1 MPDAVDPENMD
12 SSNMTPARLSL
23 LGILLLL
30 PSIALAGDEGGYR
43 LGFLQILGLFIVT
56 LGPLKMIAPFG
67 RATSRL
73 TPAELRRLAFQSV
86 LIGTCAVVLGGGL
99 GSLLASNWGVS
110 TPVLT
115 ICTGLIFFLIALRAV
130 LAQYDPAMPATLAD
144 DTVPSPFRIAFP
156 MVVTPYGIAGVVAL
170 LSLFQDDVTRMLQVV
185 AALMVVM
192 AINLITM
199 LYVRTILSPLPAAL
213 LQLLGA
219 VLGVLQ
225 VALALRI
232 LLVGWRDLGLVV
244 DLHG

>member
-1 MPDAVDPENMD
+1 
-12 SSNMTPARLSL
+12 MTPSRLSL
-23 LGILLLL
+23 LVILLLL
-30 PSIALAGDEGGYR
+30 PSIVLAADEGGYR
-43 LGFLQILGLFIVT
+43 LGFLQILGLFVVT

-67 RATSRL
+67 RATAKL
-73 TPAELRRLAFQSV
+73 TPARLRRLALESV
-86 LIGTCAVVLGGGL
+86 TIGTAAVVLGGSV

-110 TPVLT
+110 TPILT
-115 ICTGLIFFLIALRAV
+115 ICTGLIFFLIALRTV
-130 LAQYDPAMPATLAD
+130 LAQYEPNVPATLAD

-185 AALMVVM
+185 AALIVVM

-213 LQLLGA
+213 LQLFGA

-232 LLVGWRDLGLVV
+232 LLIGLRDLGLAVN
-244 DLHG
+244 LHG

>member
-1 MPDAVDPENMD
+1 
-12 SSNMTPARLSL
+12 MTPSRISL
-23 LGILLLL
+23 LAVLLLL
-30 PSIALAGDEGGYR
+30 PSIALAADEGGYR
-43 LGFLQILGLFIVT
+43 LGFLQILGLFVVT

-73 TPAELRRLAFQSV
+73 AQAALRRLAFESV

-110 TPVLT
+110 TPILT

-130 LAQYDPAMPATLAD
+130 LAQYEPAMPGAPPD
-144 DTVPSPFRIAFP
+144 DAVPSPFMIAFP

-170 LSLFQDDVTRMLQVV
+170 VSLFQDDLDRMLQVV
-185 AALMVVM
+185 AALLVVM

-199 LYVRTILSPLPAAL
+199 LYVRAVLSPLSAAL

-232 LLVGWRDLGLVV
+232 LLIGLRDLGLAVN
-244 DLHG
+244 LHG